1 MAVFSI
7 AMTLPAKPHTLP
19 ALPAPKKKTACTAG
33 PAEAGEAEGRMIW
46 LAPSQV
52 APPLEFG
59 PPLEQ
64 LLNMAH
70 PRSGPPHPAG
80 GGASSNGREPL
91 NSSGGDSPG
100 NRPAA
105 SSARASGRSS
115 NGSTCPGASSGA
127 RPGGND
133 GNDAGPS
140 SSPSVEGEAEAA
152 VATELVEVYRDAGYV
167 LAWQGGRGVA
177 VLREGAPITAALQ
190 VCPQQPP
197 EMRLQ

>member
-1 MAVFSI
+1 
-7 AMTLPAKPHTLP
+7 
-19 ALPAPKKKTACTAG
+19 
-33 PAEAGEAEGRMIW
+33 MIW

-70 PRSGPPHPAG
+70 PRSGPPHPAD
-80 GGASSNGREPL
+80 GGASSNGSEPL

-140 SSPSVEGEAEAA
+140 SSPSVEGGAEAA
-152 VATELVEVYRDAGYV
+152 AATELVEVYRDAGYV